1 MRMRVTAP
9 NALTRLYRTVALSSF
24 VLIALLGTV
33 ATSRSAESSN
43 PWERGEYRDV
53 KPQAPAAKAASGVT
67 VRSIGPVLKLERTA
81 VQRPRLSPGDP
92 TSLLAEYSVTGPAGT
107 IDVKETRIIE
117 FNGTVL
123 SKLVKTVPRSNG
135 PAGSEY
141 RLRIPQDAAE
151 GWYTVTTVLE
161 PAKVTTRSIGSGTE
175 QANTAFYI
183 ETPQAAEP
191 PAAIERP
198 QKESE
203 GPRVEADG
211 GIKVT
216 LRADKPRYKVGDTI
230 TMQFETNRDGYL
242 TLVNVGTS
250 GKITILFPNRFSG
263 GHDVKGKQVYTI
275 PAPDDNYELAV
286 SGPPG
291 VELIYAL
298 VTSKPVKFVETD
310 FSQTPE
316 IFRTVTGD
324 MPVLTRDI
332 NAVVKKTPLKGQAK
346 AVLELE
352 VVP

>member
-1 MRMRVTAP
+1 MRMRVAAP
-9 NALTRLYRTVALSSF
+9 NAMTRFNRTFVLSSV
-24 VLIALLGTV
+24 VLTALLGAV

-53 KPQAPAAKAASGVT
+53 KPQAPAAKASSGVT

-92 TSLLAEYSVTGPAGT
+92 TSLLAEYSVTSPAGT

-123 SKLVKTVPRSNG
+123 SKLVKTVSRSNG

-141 RLRIPQDAAE
+141 QMRIPQDAAE

-161 PAKVTTRSIGSGTE
+161 PAKVTMRSIATE

-191 PAAIERP
+191 PSAIERP
-198 QKESE
+198 QKEGES
-203 GPRVEADG
+203 PRVEPDG
-211 GIKVT
+211 GIKIK
-216 LRADKPRYKVGDTI
+216 LGSDKPRYKVGDTI
-230 TMQFETNRDGYL
+230 TMRFETNRDAYL

-263 GHDVKGKQVYTI
+263 GHEIKGKQVYTI
-275 PAPDDNYELAV
+275 PAPDDSYELAV

-324 MPVLTRDI
+324 TPVLTRDI